1 MFKQV
6 RYIETVNRTCSN
18 KLEGDSMG
26 KFTDDASKLLEYV
39 GGKEN
44 ISAVTHCVTRM
55 RFVLADPKKA
65 NIKKIESLPSV
76 KGTFTQA
83 GQFQVIIGNEVADF
97 YKDFTAI
104 AGIEGVSKDA
114 VKSAAK
120 GNQTPLQKAMSN
132 IAEIFAPLIPAI
144 ICGGLILGFRNILE
158 TAVVLQE
165 GTFLAGLD
173 KFLWIIGE
181 AVFHTGIPVGIC
193 WSVMRKMGG
202 TPILGVVLGL
212 TLISGQLVNAYGVAG
227 MAADA
232 WAPNYVWD
240 FGFANFR
247 MIGYQ
252 AQVIP
257 AILAAF
263 TLAYLERF
271 FKRIVPQV
279 VQMILVPFC
288 SLLLA
293 VMAAHFVLG
302 PIGWKIGEVV
312 SSFVMAGISGNF
324 RILFG
329 AVFGFFYAPLVIT
342 GLHHMSNAIDLQ
354 LINTTGGT
362 MLWPMIALS
371 NIAQGSAVAGMSY
384 LQRKNVRAQEVNY
397 PSMISCWLGVTE
409 PAMFGINLKY
419 QWPFFCAMTGSC
431 IAAIISTA
439 FGVTAASIGVG
450 GLPGIISIFPKFMAI
465 FALAMLVALVVP
477 FVLTVLIGRR
487 KINPATGELYED
499 DADAEETKAAPAD
512 FTDVQ
517 KAESF
522 AAPVSGTVMPVS
534 DVEDQVFA
542 SKAMGDGIAIDPA
555 DGKIYAPFSGE
566 ITVAFPTGHAY
577 GLKAANGKEV
587 LIHIGMDTVEL
598 NGKGFTPAV
607 KQGDIVKQGDLL
619 TTVDLEYI
627 RSQGKPVVT
636 PVIFTDGT
644 AVELLK
650 TGTVAAKE
658 TDIIKIS

>member
-1 MFKQV
+1 
-6 RYIETVNRTCSN
+6 
-18 KLEGDSMG
+18 MG
-26 KFTDDASKLLEYV
+26 KFTEDATKLLELV

-44 ISAVTHCVTRM
+44 INAITHCVTRM
-55 RFVLADPKKA
+55 RFVLADPSKA
-65 NIKKIESLPSV
+65 NIKKIESLSSV

-97 YKDFTAI
+97 YKEFTSI

-114 VKSAAK
+114 AKNAAK
-120 GNQTPLQKAMSN
+120 DNQTPLQKIMSN

-158 TAVVLQE
+158 TAVVLQD

-193 WSVMRKMGG
+193 WSVQRKMGG
-202 TPILGVVLGL
+202 TPMLGIVLGL
-212 TLISGQLVNAYGVAG
+212 TLISGQLVNAYGVPG

-232 WAPNYVWD
+232 WAPNYVWN
-240 FGFANFR
+240 FGFASFR

-263 TLAYLERF
+263 TLTYLERF
-271 FKRIVPQV
+271 FKKIVPQV
-279 VQMILVPFC
+279 LQMILVPFC

-302 PIGWKIGEVV
+302 PIGWKVGEWV
-312 SSFVMAGISGNF
+312 SAFVMAGISGKF
-324 RILFG
+324 RVLFG
-329 AVFGFFYAPLVIT
+329 AIFGFFYAPLVIT

-354 LINTTGGT
+354 LINSTGGT

-371 NIAQGSAVAGMSY
+371 NIAQGAAVAGMSY
-384 LQRKNVRAQEVNY
+384 LQKNNVKAQEVNI

-419 QWPFFCAMTGSC
+419 QWPFYCAMTGSC
-431 IAAIISTA
+431 LAAVISTL
-439 FGVTAASIGVG
+439 FSVTAASIGVG
-450 GLPGIISIFPKFMAI
+450 GLPGIISIFPKYMLI
-465 FALAMLVALVVP
+465 FAFAMLVALVVP
-477 FVLTVLIGRR
+477 FVLTVMIGRT
-487 KINPATGELYED
+487 KINPATGDLYEN
-499 DADAEETKAAPAD
+499 DAEEEEPVKAASY
-512 FTDVQ
+512 TDEQ
-517 KAESF
+517 INEAF
-522 AAPVSGTVMPVS
+522 AAPVKGRVMPVS
-534 DVEDQVFA
+534 EVEDQVFA

-555 DGKIYAPFSGE
+555 EGKIYAPFSGE

-598 NGKGFTPAV
+598 NGKGFTPHV

-619 TTVDLEYI
+619 TDVDLDYI
-627 RSQGKPVVT
+627 RSQGKPVIT

-644 AVELLK
+644 PVEVLK
-650 TGTVAAKE
+650 TGDVAACEKG
-658 TDIIKIS
+658 IIKLG

>member
-1 MFKQV
+1 MA
-6 RYIETVNRTCSN
+6 
-18 KLEGDSMG
+18 
-26 KFTDDASKLLEYV
+26 KFTDDATKLLEYV

-44 ISAVTHCVTRM
+44 INAITHCVTRM

-97 YKDFTAI
+97 YKEFTSI

-114 VKSAAK
+114 AKNAAK
-120 GNQTPLQKAMSN
+120 DNQTPLQKIMSN

-193 WSVMRKMGG
+193 WSVQRKMGG
-202 TPILGVVLGL
+202 TPMLGIVLGL
-212 TLISGQLVNAYGVAG
+212 TLISGQLVNAYGVPG

-232 WAPNYVWD
+232 WAPTYTWN
-240 FGFANFR
+240 FGFASFR

-263 TLAYLERF
+263 TLTYLERF
-271 FKRIVPQV
+271 FKKIVPQV
-279 VQMILVPFC
+279 LQMILVPFC

-293 VMAAHFVLG
+293 VMAAHFILG
-302 PIGWKIGEVV
+302 PIGWKVGEWV

-324 RILFG
+324 RVIFG

-354 LINTTGGT
+354 LINSTGGT

-371 NIAQGSAVAGMSY
+371 NIAQGSAVAGMAY
-384 LQRKNVRAQEVNY
+384 LQKKNAKAQEVNY

-419 QWPFFCAMTGSC
+419 QWPFYCAMTGSC
-431 IAAIISTA
+431 LAAIVSTM
-439 FGVTAASIGVG
+439 FSVTAASIGVG
-450 GLPGIISIFPKFMAI
+450 GLPGIISIFPKYMLI
-465 FALAMLVALVVP
+465 FAIAMLIALVVP
-477 FVLTVLIGRR
+477 FVLTVMIGRN
-487 KINPATGELYED
+487 KINPETGDLYENE
-499 DADAEETKAAPAD
+499 AEEEEEAPTFTAA
-512 FTDVQ
+512 Q
-517 KAESF
+517 RAESF
-522 AAPVSGTVMPVS
+522 AAPVSGRIMPVTE
-534 DVEDQVFA
+534 VADQVFS
-542 SKAMGDGIAIDPA
+542 SKAMGDGIAIDPTE
-555 DGKIYAPFSGE
+555 GKIYAPFSGE

-577 GLKAANGKEV
+577 GIKAANGKEV

-598 NGKGFTPAV
+598 EGKGF
-607 KQGDIVKQGDLL
+607 
-619 TTVDLEYI
+619 
-627 RSQGKPVVT
+627 KPCV
-636 PVIFTDGT
+636 
-644 AVELLK
+644 
-650 TGTVAAKE
+650 
-658 TDIIKIS
+658 

>member
-1 MFKQV
+1 
-6 RYIETVNRTCSN
+6 
-18 KLEGDSMG
+18 MG
-26 KFTDDASKLLEYV
+26 KFHDDAAKLLEYV

-44 ISAVTHCVTRM
+44 INAVTHCVTRM

-65 NIKKIESLPSV
+65 DIKKIEALPSA

-97 YKDFTAI
+97 YKEFTDI

-114 VKSAAK
+114 AKNAAK
-120 GNQTPLQKAMSN
+120 DNQTPLQKVMSN

-158 TAVVLQE
+158 TAVVLQD

-193 WSVMRKMGG
+193 WSVQRKMGG
-202 TPILGVVLGL
+202 TPMLGIVLGL

-232 WAPNYVWD
+232 WAPNYVWN
-240 FGFANFR
+240 FGFASFR

-271 FKRIVPQV
+271 FKKIVPQV
-279 VQMILVPFC
+279 LQMILVPFC

-293 VMAAHFVLG
+293 VMAAHFILG
-302 PIGWKIGEVV
+302 PIGWKIGEWV
-312 SSFVMAGISGNF
+312 SAFVMAGISGNF
-324 RILFG
+324 RVLFG
-329 AVFGFFYAPLVIT
+329 ALFGFFYAPLVIT

-354 LINTTGGT
+354 LINSTGGT

-371 NIAQGSAVAGMSY
+371 NIAQGSAVAGMAY
-384 LQRKNVRAQEVNY
+384 LQKKNAKAQEVNY

-419 QWPFFCAMTGSC
+419 QFPFYCAMIGSC
-431 IAAIISTA
+431 LAAIISTM

-450 GLPGIISIFPKFMAI
+450 GLPGIISIFPQYMLI
-465 FALAMLVALVVP
+465 FAVAMLVALVVP
-477 FVLTVLIGRR
+477 FVLTVMIGRG
-487 KINPATGELYED
+487 KINPETGELYSEE
-499 DADAEETKAAPAD
+499 AEEEEAPAAPA
-512 FTDVQ
+512 FTEAQ
-517 KAESF
+517 MNESF
-522 AAPVSGTVMPVS
+522 AAPVSGRVMPVS
-534 DVEDQVFA
+534 EVEDQVFA
-542 SKAMGDGIAIDPA
+542 SKAMGDGIAIDPSE
-555 DGKIYAPFSGE
+555 GKIYAPFSGE

-577 GLKAANGKEV
+577 GIKAANGREV

-598 NGKGFTPAV
+598 DGKGFTPHV

-619 TTVDLEYI
+619 TDVDLDYI

-644 AVELLK
+644 AVELVK
-650 TGTVAAKE
+650 SGAVNAKE
-658 TDIIKIS
+658 TDIIKLG

>member
-1 MFKQV
+1 
-6 RYIETVNRTCSN
+6 
-18 KLEGDSMG
+18 MG
-26 KFTDDASKLLEYV
+26 KFSEDAAKLLEYV

-44 ISAVTHCVTRM
+44 INAITHCVTRM

-65 NIKKIESLPSV
+65 SIKKIESLPSV

-97 YKDFTAI
+97 YKDFTEL

-114 VKSAAK
+114 LKSAAK
-120 GNQTPLQKAMSN
+120 DNQTPIQKAMSN

-144 ICGGLILGFRNILE
+144 ICDGLILGFRNILE

-202 TPILGVVLGL
+202 TQVLGVVLGL

-232 WAPNYVWD
+232 WAPNYVWN
-240 FGFANFR
+240 FGFASFR

-312 SSFVMAGISGNF
+312 SSFVMAGISGSF
-324 RILFG
+324 RVLFG

-354 LINTTGGT
+354 LINATGGT

-384 LQRKNVRAQEVNY
+384 LQRKNTRAQEVNY

-419 QWPFFCAMTGSC
+419 QFPFYSAMIGSC
-431 IAAIISTA
+431 IAAVISTL

-450 GLPGIISIFPKFMAI
+450 GLPGIISIFPQYMLI
-465 FALAMLVALVVP
+465 FAVAMLVALVVP
-477 FVLTVLIGRR
+477 FVLTVMIGRK
-487 KINPATGELYED
+487 KIDPKTGELYEE
-499 DADAEETKAAPAD
+499 AEEETEQAPAAAY
-512 FTDVQ
+512 TE
-517 KAESF
+517 AEMNEDF
-522 AAPVSGTVMPVS
+522 AAPVSGTVMPVTE
-534 DVEDQVFA
+534 VEDQVFA

-577 GLKAANGKEV
+577 GIKAANGREV

-598 NGKGFTPAV
+598 EGKGFTPAV
-607 KQGDIVKQGDLL
+607 KQGDKVKQGDLL
-619 TTVDLEYI
+619 TTVDLDYI

-650 TGTVAAKE
+650 KGSVKAKE
-658 TDIIKIS
+658 SGIIKLS

>member
-1 MFKQV
+1 
-6 RYIETVNRTCSN
+6 
-18 KLEGDSMG
+18 MG
-26 KFTDDASKLLEYV
+26 KFTEDATKLLEYV
-39 GGKEN
+39 GGKSN
-44 ISAVTHCVTRM
+44 INAITHCVTRM

-65 NIKKIESLPSV
+65 NIKKIEALPSA

-97 YKDFTAI
+97 YKEFTSI

-114 VKSAAK
+114 AKSAAK
-120 GNQTPLQKAMSN
+120 DNQTPLQKIMSN

-158 TAVVLQE
+158 TAVVLQD

-193 WSVMRKMGG
+193 WSVQRKMGG
-202 TPILGVVLGL
+202 TPMLGVVLGL

-232 WAPNYVWD
+232 WAPNYVWN
-240 FGFANFR
+240 FGFASFR

-271 FKRIVPQV
+271 FKKIVPQV
-279 VQMILVPFC
+279 LQMILVPFC

-302 PIGWKIGEVV
+302 PIGWKVGEWV
-312 SSFVMAGISGNF
+312 SAFVMAGISGKF
-324 RILFG
+324 RVLFG

-354 LINTTGGT
+354 LINSTGGT

-371 NIAQGSAVAGMSY
+371 NIAQGAAVAGMSY
-384 LQRKNVRAQEVNY
+384 LQKKNTKAQEVNY

-419 QWPFFCAMTGSC
+419 QWPFYCAMTGSC
-431 IAAIISTA
+431 IAAVISTA
-439 FGVTAASIGVG
+439 FSVTAASIGVG
-450 GLPGIISIFPKFMAI
+450 GLPGIISIFPKYMFI
-465 FALAMLVALVVP
+465 FAIAMLVALVVP
-477 FVLTVLIGRR
+477 FVLTVMIGKN
-487 KINPATGELYED
+487 KINPATGNLYS
-499 DADAEETKAAPAD
+499 EEEEEEEEAPAY
-512 FTDVQ
+512 TAAQ
-517 KAESF
+517 MTEEF
-522 AAPVSGTVMPVS
+522 AAPVSGTLMPITEVA
-534 DVEDQVFA
+534 DKVFS
-542 SKAMGDGIAIDPA
+542 SKAMGDGIAIDPTE
-555 DGKIYAPFSGE
+555 GKIYAPFSGE

-577 GLKAANGKEV
+577 GLKAANGREV

-598 NGKGFTPAV
+598 NGQGFKPAV

-619 TTVDLEYI
+619 TEVDLDYI

-636 PVIFTDGT
+636 PVVFTDGA
-644 AVELLK
+644 AVELKK
-650 TGTVAAKE
+650 TGAVKALDK
-658 TDIIKIS
+658 DIVKLG

>member
-1 MFKQV
+1 
-6 RYIETVNRTCSN
+6 
-18 KLEGDSMG
+18 MG
-26 KFTDDASKLLEYV
+26 KFTEDATKLLEYV
-39 GGKEN
+39 GGPSN
-44 ISAVTHCVTRM
+44 INAITHCVTRM

-65 NIKKIESLPSV
+65 NIKKIEALPSA

-97 YKDFTAI
+97 YKEFTAI

-114 VKSAAK
+114 AKSAAK
-120 GNQTPLQKAMSN
+120 GNQTPLQKIMSN

-158 TAVVLQE
+158 TAVVLQD

-193 WSVMRKMGG
+193 WSVQRKMGG
-202 TPILGVVLGL
+202 TPMLGVVLGL

-232 WAPNYVWD
+232 WAPNYVWN
-240 FGFANFR
+240 FGFASFR

-271 FKRIVPQV
+271 FKKIVPQV
-279 VQMILVPFC
+279 LQMILVPFC

-302 PIGWKIGEVV
+302 PIGWKVGEWV
-312 SSFVMAGISGNF
+312 SAFVMAGISGKF
-324 RILFG
+324 RVLFG

-354 LINTTGGT
+354 LINSTGGT

-371 NIAQGSAVAGMSY
+371 NIAQGAAVAGMSY
-384 LQRKNVRAQEVNY
+384 LQKKNTKAQEVNY

-419 QWPFFCAMTGSC
+419 QWPFYCAMTGSC
-431 IAAIISTA
+431 IAAVISTA
-439 FGVTAASIGVG
+439 FSVTAASIGVG
-450 GLPGIISIFPKFMAI
+450 GLPGIISIFPKYMFI
-465 FALAMLVALVVP
+465 FAIAMLVALVVP
-477 FVLTVLIGRR
+477 FVLTVMIGRT
-487 KINPATGELYED
+487 KINPATGNLYS
-499 DADAEETKAAPAD
+499 EEEEEEEAPAYTAAQMNED
-512 FTDVQ
+512 
-517 KAESF
+517 F
-522 AAPVSGTVMPVS
+522 AAPVSGTLMPITEVA
-534 DVEDQVFA
+534 DKVFS
-542 SKAMGDGIAIDPA
+542 SKAMGDGIAIDPT

-577 GLKAANGKEV
+577 GLKAANGREV

-598 NGKGFTPAV
+598 NGQGFKPAV

-619 TTVDLEYI
+619 TEIDLDYI

-636 PVIFTDGT
+636 PVVFTDGA
-644 AVELLK
+644 AVELKK
-650 TGTVAAKE
+650 TGAVKALDKG
-658 TDIIKIS
+658 IVKLG

>member
-1 MFKQV
+1 MA
-6 RYIETVNRTCSN
+6 
-18 KLEGDSMG
+18 
-26 KFTDDASKLLEYV
+26 KFTDDATKLLGYV

-44 ISAVTHCVTRM
+44 INAITHCVTRL
-55 RFVLADPKKA
+55 RFVLADPKRA
-65 NIKKIESLPSV
+65 DIKKIESLPSV

-97 YKDFTAI
+97 YKEFTGI

-114 VKSAAK
+114 AKIAAK
-120 GNQTPLQKAMSN
+120 DNQTPLQKAMSN

-158 TAVVLQE
+158 TAVALQE

-193 WSVMRKMGG
+193 WSVQRKMGG
-202 TPILGVVLGL
+202 TPMLGIVLGL

-232 WAPNYVWD
+232 WAPNYTWN
-240 FGFANFR
+240 FGFASFR

-263 TLAYLERF
+263 TLTYLERF
-271 FKRIVPQV
+271 FKKVVPQV
-279 VQMILVPFC
+279 LQMILVPFC

-302 PIGWKIGEVV
+302 PIGWKIGEWV
-312 SSFVMAGISGNF
+312 SAFVMAGISGNL
-324 RILFG
+324 RVLFG

-354 LINTTGGT
+354 LINSTGGT

-384 LQRKNVRAQEVNY
+384 LQKKNTRAQEVNY

-419 QWPFFCAMTGSC
+419 QWPFYCAMTGSC
-431 IAAIISTA
+431 LAAIISTA

-450 GLPGIISIFPKFMAI
+450 GLPGIISIFPKYMVI
-465 FALAMLVALVVP
+465 FAIAMLVALVVP
-477 FVLTVLIGRR
+477 FVLTVMIGRKR
-487 KINPATGELYED
+487 INPETGELF
-499 DADAEETKAAPAD
+499 ADEEEEAAEAAL
-512 FTDVQ
+512 TEVM
-517 KAESF
+517 KNESF
-522 AAPVSGTVMPVS
+522 IAPVSGKIVPITEL
-534 DVEDQVFA
+534 EDKVFS
-542 SKAMGDGIAIDPA
+542 SKAMGDGIAFEPT
-555 DGKIYAPFSGE
+555 DGHFYAPFSGE

-577 GLKAANGKEV
+577 GLRTAADMEI

-598 NGKGFTPAV
+598 EGKGFKPCV
-607 KQGDIVKQGDLL
+607 KQGDVVKQGDLL
-619 TTVDLEYI
+619 TVVDLDYI
-627 RSQGKPVVT
+627 RSQGKSTVT
-636 PVIFTDGT
+636 PVVFTNG
-644 AVELLK
+644 
-650 TGTVAAKE
+650 GTVEILKEGTVSAKD
-658 TDIIKIS
+658 TDIIKLS

>member
-1 MFKQV
+1 
-6 RYIETVNRTCSN
+6 
-18 KLEGDSMG
+18 MG
-26 KFTDDASKLLEYV
+26 KFTEDATKLLEYV
-39 GGKEN
+39 GGPSN
-44 ISAVTHCVTRM
+44 INAITHCVTRM

-65 NIKKIESLPSV
+65 NIKKIEALPSA

-97 YKDFTAI
+97 YKEFTAI

-114 VKSAAK
+114 AKSAAK
-120 GNQTPLQKAMSN
+120 DNQTPLQKIMSN

-158 TAVVLQE
+158 TAVVLQD

-193 WSVMRKMGG
+193 WSVQRKMGG
-202 TPILGVVLGL
+202 TPMLGVVLGL

-232 WAPNYVWD
+232 WAPNYVWN
-240 FGFANFR
+240 FGFASFR

-271 FKRIVPQV
+271 FKKIVPQV
-279 VQMILVPFC
+279 LQMILVPFC

-302 PIGWKIGEVV
+302 PIGWKVGEWV
-312 SSFVMAGISGNF
+312 SAFVMAGISGKF
-324 RILFG
+324 RVLFG

-354 LINTTGGT
+354 LINSTGGT

-371 NIAQGSAVAGMSY
+371 NIAQGAAVAGMSY
-384 LQRKNVRAQEVNY
+384 LQKKNTKAQEVNY

-419 QWPFFCAMTGSC
+419 QWPFYCAMTGSC
-431 IAAIISTA
+431 IAAVISTA
-439 FGVTAASIGVG
+439 FSVTAASIGVG
-450 GLPGIISIFPKFMAI
+450 GLPGIISIFPKYMFI
-465 FALAMLVALVVP
+465 FAIAMLVALVVP
-477 FVLTVLIGRR
+477 FVLTVMIGKN
-487 KINPATGELYED
+487 KINPATGNLYS
-499 DADAEETKAAPAD
+499 EEEEEEEEAPAY
-512 FTDVQ
+512 TAAQ
-517 KAESF
+517 MTEEF
-522 AAPVSGTVMPVS
+522 AAPVSGTLMPITEVA
-534 DVEDQVFA
+534 DKVFS
-542 SKAMGDGIAIDPA
+542 SKAMGDGIAIDPTE
-555 DGKIYAPFSGE
+555 GKIYAPFSGE

-577 GLKAANGKEV
+577 GLKAANGREV

-598 NGKGFTPAV
+598 NGQGFKPAV

-619 TTVDLEYI
+619 TEVDLDYI
-627 RSQGKPVVT
+627 RSQGKDNPS
-636 PVIFTDGT
+636 I
-644 AVELLK
+644 L
-650 TGTVAAKE
+650 
-658 TDIIKIS
+658 

>member
-1 MFKQV
+1 
-6 RYIETVNRTCSN
+6 
-18 KLEGDSMG
+18 MG
-26 KFTDDASKLLEYV
+26 KFTEDATKLLEYV

-44 ISAVTHCVTRM
+44 INAITHCVTRM
-55 RFVLADPKKA
+55 RFVLADPSKA
-65 NIKKIESLPSV
+65 NIKKIESLPSA

-97 YKDFTAI
+97 YKEFTSI

-114 VKSAAK
+114 AKNAAK
-120 GNQTPLQKAMSN
+120 DNQTPLQKIMSN

-158 TAVVLQE
+158 TAVVLQD

-193 WSVMRKMGG
+193 WSVQRKMGG
-202 TPILGVVLGL
+202 TPMLGIVLGL
-212 TLISGQLVNAYGVAG
+212 TLISGQLVNAYGVPG

-232 WAPNYVWD
+232 WAPNYVWN
-240 FGFANFR
+240 FGFASFR

-271 FKRIVPQV
+271 FKKIVPQV
-279 VQMILVPFC
+279 LQMILVPFC

-302 PIGWKIGEVV
+302 PVGWKVGEWV
-312 SSFVMAGISGNF
+312 SAFVMAGISGKF
-324 RILFG
+324 RVLFG

-354 LINTTGGT
+354 LINSTGGT

-384 LQRKNVRAQEVNY
+384 LQKKNTKAQEVNI

-419 QWPFFCAMTGSC
+419 QWPFYCAMIGSC
-431 IAAIISTA
+431 IAAVISTM
-439 FGVTAASIGVG
+439 FSVTAASIGVG
-450 GLPGIISIFPKFMAI
+450 GLPGIISIFPKYMVI

-477 FVLTVLIGRR
+477 FVLTVMIGRT
-487 KINPATGELYED
+487 KINPATGDLYEN
-499 DADAEETKAAPAD
+499 DAEEEEEPVKAAS
-512 FTDVQ
+512 FTDAQ
-517 KAESF
+517 INETF
-522 AAPVSGTVMPVS
+522 AAPVRGRVMPVS
-534 DVEDQVFA
+534 EVEDQVFA

-555 DGKIYAPFSGE
+555 EGKIYAPFSGE

-577 GLKAANGKEV
+577 GIKAANGKEV

-598 NGKGFTPAV
+598 NGKGFTPHV

-619 TTVDLEYI
+619 TDVDLDYI

-644 AVELLK
+644 PVEVLK
-650 TGTVAAKE
+650 TGDVAACEK
-658 TDIIKIS
+658 DIIRLG

>member
-1 MFKQV
+1 
-6 RYIETVNRTCSN
+6 
-18 KLEGDSMG
+18 MG
-26 KFTDDASKLLEYV
+26 KFTEDATKLLEYV

-44 ISAVTHCVTRM
+44 INAITHCMTRM
-55 RFVLADPKKA
+55 RFVLADPSKA
-65 NIKKIESLPSV
+65 NIKKIESLPSA

-97 YKDFTAI
+97 FKEFTSI

-114 VKSAAK
+114 AKNAAK
-120 GNQTPLQKAMSN
+120 DNQTPLQKIMSN

-158 TAVVLQE
+158 TAVVLQD

-193 WSVMRKMGG
+193 WSVQRKMGG
-202 TPILGVVLGL
+202 TPMLGIVLGL
-212 TLISGQLVNAYGVAG
+212 TLISGQLVNAYGVPG

-232 WAPNYVWD
+232 WAPNYVWN
-240 FGFANFR
+240 FGFASFR

-271 FKRIVPQV
+271 FKKIVPQV
-279 VQMILVPFC
+279 LQMILVPFC

-302 PIGWKIGEVV
+302 PIGWKVGEWV
-312 SSFVMAGISGNF
+312 SAFVMAGISGKF
-324 RILFG
+324 RVLFG

-354 LINTTGGT
+354 LINSTGGT

-384 LQRKNVRAQEVNY
+384 LQKKNAKAQEVNI

-419 QWPFFCAMTGSC
+419 QWPFYCAMVGSC
-431 IAAIISTA
+431 IAAVISTM
-439 FGVTAASIGVG
+439 FSVTAASIGVG
-450 GLPGIISIFPKFMAI
+450 GLPGIISIFPKYMVI

-477 FVLTVLIGRR
+477 FVLTVMIGRT
-487 KINPATGELYED
+487 KINPETGDLYEN
-499 DADAEETKAAPAD
+499 DAEEEEEPVKAAS
-512 FTDVQ
+512 FTDAQ
-517 KAESF
+517 INETF
-522 AAPVSGTVMPVS
+522 AAPVKGRVMPVS
-534 DVEDQVFA
+534 EVEDQVFA

-555 DGKIYAPFSGE
+555 EGKIYAPFSGE

-577 GLKAANGKEV
+577 GIKAANGKEV

-598 NGKGFTPAV
+598 NGKGFTPHV

-619 TTVDLEYI
+619 TDVDLDYI

-644 AVELLK
+644 PVEVLK
-650 TGTVAAKE
+650 TGDVAACEK
-658 TDIIKIS
+658 DIIRLG

>member
-1 MFKQV
+1 
-6 RYIETVNRTCSN
+6 
-18 KLEGDSMG
+18 MG
-26 KFTDDASKLLEYV
+26 KFTEDATKLLEYV

-44 ISAVTHCVTRM
+44 INAITHCVTRM
-55 RFVLADPKKA
+55 RFVLADPSKA
-65 NIKKIESLPSV
+65 NIKKIESLPSA

-97 YKDFTAI
+97 YKEFTSI

-114 VKSAAK
+114 AKNAAK
-120 GNQTPLQKAMSN
+120 DNQTTLQKIMSN

-158 TAVVLQE
+158 TAVVLQD

-193 WSVMRKMGG
+193 WSVQRKMGG
-202 TPILGVVLGL
+202 TPMLGIVLGL
-212 TLISGQLVNAYGVAG
+212 TLISGQLVNAYGVPG

-232 WAPNYVWD
+232 WAPNYVWN
-240 FGFANFR
+240 FGFASFR

-271 FKRIVPQV
+271 FKKIVPQV
-279 VQMILVPFC
+279 LQMILVPFC

-302 PIGWKIGEVV
+302 PIGWKVGEWV
-312 SSFVMAGISGNF
+312 SAFVMAGISGKF
-324 RILFG
+324 RVLFG

-354 LINTTGGT
+354 LINSTGGT

-384 LQRKNVRAQEVNY
+384 LQKKNAKAQEVNI

-419 QWPFFCAMTGSC
+419 QWPFYCAMIGSC
-431 IAAIISTA
+431 IAAVISTM
-439 FGVTAASIGVG
+439 FSVTAASIGVG
-450 GLPGIISIFPKFMAI
+450 GLPGIISIFPKYMVI

-477 FVLTVLIGRR
+477 FVLTVMIGRT
-487 KINPATGELYED
+487 KINPATGDLYEN
-499 DADAEETKAAPAD
+499 DAEEEEEPVKAAS
-512 FTDVQ
+512 FTDAQ
-517 KAESF
+517 INETF
-522 AAPVSGTVMPVS
+522 AAPVKGRVMPVS
-534 DVEDQVFA
+534 EVEDQVFA

-555 DGKIYAPFSGE
+555 EGKIYAPFSGE

-577 GLKAANGKEV
+577 GIKAANGKEV

-598 NGKGFTPAV
+598 NGKGFTPHV

-619 TTVDLEYI
+619 TDVDLDYI

-644 AVELLK
+644 PVEVLK
-650 TGTVAAKE
+650 TGDVAACEK
-658 TDIIKIS
+658 DIIRLG

>member
-1 MFKQV
+1 
-6 RYIETVNRTCSN
+6 
-18 KLEGDSMG
+18 MG
-26 KFTDDASKLLEYV
+26 KFTEDATKLLEYV
-39 GGKEN
+39 GGPSN
-44 ISAVTHCVTRM
+44 INAITHCVTRM

-65 NIKKIESLPSV
+65 NIKKIEALPSAKV
-76 KGTFTQA
+76 TFTQA

-97 YKDFTAI
+97 YKEFTAI

-114 VKSAAK
+114 AKSAAK
-120 GNQTPLQKAMSN
+120 DNQTPLQKIMSN

-158 TAVVLQE
+158 TAVVLQD

-193 WSVMRKMGG
+193 WSVQRKMGG
-202 TPILGVVLGL
+202 TPMLGVVLGL

-232 WAPNYVWD
+232 WAPNYVWN
-240 FGFANFR
+240 FGFASFR

-271 FKRIVPQV
+271 FKKIVPQV
-279 VQMILVPFC
+279 LQMILVPFC

-302 PIGWKIGEVV
+302 PIGWKVGEWV
-312 SSFVMAGISGNF
+312 SAFVMAGISGKF
-324 RILFG
+324 RVLFG

-354 LINTTGGT
+354 LINSTGGT

-371 NIAQGSAVAGMSY
+371 NIAQGAAVAGMSY
-384 LQRKNVRAQEVNY
+384 LQKKNTKAQEVNY

-419 QWPFFCAMTGSC
+419 QWPFYCAMTGSC
-431 IAAIISTA
+431 IAAVISTA
-439 FGVTAASIGVG
+439 FSVTAASIGVG
-450 GLPGIISIFPKFMAI
+450 GLPGIISIFPKYMFI
-465 FALAMLVALVVP
+465 FAIAMLVALVVP
-477 FVLTVLIGRR
+477 FVLTVMIGKN
-487 KINPATGELYED
+487 KINPATGNLYS
-499 DADAEETKAAPAD
+499 EEEEEEEEAPAY
-512 FTDVQ
+512 TAAQ
-517 KAESF
+517 MTEEF
-522 AAPVSGTVMPVS
+522 AAPVSGTLMPITEVA
-534 DVEDQVFA
+534 DKVFS
-542 SKAMGDGIAIDPA
+542 SKAMGDGIAIDPTE
-555 DGKIYAPFSGE
+555 GKIYAPFSGE

-577 GLKAANGKEV
+577 GLKAANGREV

-598 NGKGFTPAV
+598 NGQGFKPAV

-619 TTVDLEYI
+619 TEVDLDYI

-636 PVIFTDGT
+636 PVVFTDGA
-644 AVELLK
+644 AVELKK
-650 TGTVAAKE
+650 TGAVKALDK
-658 TDIIKIS
+658 DIVKLG

>member
-1 MFKQV
+1 
-6 RYIETVNRTCSN
+6 
-18 KLEGDSMG
+18 MG
-26 KFTDDASKLLEYV
+26 KFSEDAAKLLAYV

-44 ISAVTHCVTRM
+44 INAITHCVTRM

-65 NIKKIESLPSV
+65 DIKKIESLPSV

-104 AGIEGVSKDA
+104 SGIEGVSKEA
-114 VKSAAK
+114 TKQAAK

-144 ICGGLILGFRNILE
+144 ICGGLILGFRNMLE
-158 TAVVLQE
+158 VLVVLEE
-165 GTFLAGLD
+165 GSFLAGLD

-193 WSVMRKMGG
+193 WSVQRKMGG
-202 TPILGVVLGL
+202 TPALGIVLGL

-227 MAADA
+227 MAAED
-232 WAPNYVWD
+232 WAPNYVWN
-240 FGFANFR
+240 FGFHSFR

-271 FKRIVPQV
+271 FKKVIPQV

-288 SLLLA
+288 SLTLA

-302 PIGWKIGEVV
+302 PIGWKLGEIV
-312 SSFVMAGISGNF
+312 SSIVMAGISGNF
-324 RILFG
+324 RVLFG
-329 AVFGFFYAPLVIT
+329 AIFGMFYAPLVIT

-354 LINTTGGT
+354 LIAAGQAMNPVQGT

-371 NIAQGSAVAGMSY
+371 NIAQGSAVAGMAM
-384 LQRKNVRAQEVNY
+384 LQKKNARAQEVNI
-397 PSMISCWLGVTE
+397 PSMISCYLGVTE

-419 QWPFFCAMTGSC
+419 RFPFFCGMAGSC
-431 IAAIISTA
+431 LAGIISTSCK
-439 FGVTAASIGVG
+439 VQAAAIGVG
-450 GLPGIISIFPKFMAI
+450 GLPGIISIMPQYMLMW
-465 FALAMLVALVVP
+465 ALAALVAIVVP
-477 FVLTVLIGRR
+477 FAATYTIGKKR
-487 KINPATGELYED
+487 INTETGVSFED
-499 DADAEETKAAPAD
+499 EADEAAFAEEEAAVLAAKEHE
-512 FTDVQ
+512 FTEAE
-517 KAESF
+517 KAEDF
-522 AAPVSGTVMPVS
+522 AAPVSGRVMPVTE
-534 DVEDQVFA
+534 VEDEVFA
-542 SKAMGDGIAIDPA
+542 SCAMGEGIAIDPA
-555 DGKIYAPFSGE
+555 EGKIYAPYSGV

-577 GLKAANGKEV
+577 GIQAANGKEI

-598 NGKGFTPAV
+598 DGKGFSPKV

-619 TTVDLEYI
+619 TEVDLDYI

-636 PVIFTDGT
+636 PVIFTDET
-644 AVELLK
+644 PVELLK
-650 TGTVAAKE
+650 SGDVKVG
-658 TDIIKIS
+658 DKGIVKLG

>member
-1 MFKQV
+1 
-6 RYIETVNRTCSN
+6 
-18 KLEGDSMG
+18 MG
-26 KFTDDASKLLEYV
+26 KFQDDATKLLEYV

-44 ISAVTHCVTRM
+44 INAVTHCVTRM

-65 NIKKIESLPSV
+65 DVKKIESLPSA

-97 YKDFTAI
+97 YKEFTAI
-104 AGIEGVSKDA
+104 SGIEGVSKE
-114 VKSAAK
+114 AAK
-120 GNQTPLQKAMSN
+120 SVAKDNRTPIQKAMSN

-158 TAVVLQE
+158 TAVVLQD

-193 WSVMRKMGG
+193 WSVQRKMGG
-202 TPILGVVLGL
+202 TPMLGIVLGL
-212 TLISGQLVNAYGVAG
+212 TLISGQLVNAYGVSG
-227 MAADA
+227 MASDA
-232 WAPNYVWD
+232 WAPNYVWN
-240 FGFANFR
+240 FGFASFR

-263 TLAYLERF
+263 TLAYLEKF

-302 PIGWKIGEVV
+302 PIGWKVGEWI
-312 SSFVMAGISGNF
+312 SAFVMAGISGNF
-324 RILFG
+324 RVLFG

-354 LINTTGGT
+354 LIQSTGGT

-371 NIAQGSAVAGMSY
+371 NIAQGASVAGMAY
-384 LQRKNVRAQEVNY
+384 LQKKNTKAQEVNY

-419 QWPFFCAMTGSC
+419 QFPFYSAMIGSC
-431 IAAIISTA
+431 LAAIVSTL

-450 GLPGIISIFPKFMAI
+450 GLPGIISIFPQYMII
-465 FALAMLVALVVP
+465 FAIAMLIALVVP
-477 FVLTVLIGRR
+477 FVLTVMIGKK
-487 KINPATGELYED
+487 KINPETGELYED
-499 DADAEETKAAPAD
+499 DVVEETTTNTKASAVN
-512 FTDVQ
+512 TDEV
-517 KAESF
+517 F
-522 AAPVSGTVMPVS
+522 VTPVTGKVM
-534 DVEDQVFA
+534 DITEVEDQVF
-542 SKAMGDGIAIDPA
+542 SQKLMGDGFAIEPS
-555 DGKIYAPFSGE
+555 DGKIYAPYSAE
-566 ITVAFPTGHAY
+566 VTVAFPTGHAY
-577 GLKAANGKEV
+577 GLKADNGKEI

-598 NGKGFTPAV
+598 EGKGFKSHV
-607 KQGDIVKQGDLL
+607 KQGDHVNQGDLL
-619 TTVDLEYI
+619 VEVDLDYI
-627 RSQGKPVVT
+627 QKQGKPTVT
-636 PVIFTDGT
+636 PIVFTDGT
-644 AVELLK
+644 TVEVVK
-650 TGTVAAKE
+650 KGNVNAKE
-658 TDIIKIS
+658 SGVIKLGA

>member
-1 MFKQV
+1 
-6 RYIETVNRTCSN
+6 
-18 KLEGDSMG
+18 MG
-26 KFTDDASKLLEYV
+26 KFHDDATKLLEYV

-44 ISAVTHCVTRM
+44 INAITHCVTRM
-55 RFVLADPKKA
+55 RFVLADPSKA
-65 NIKKIESLPSV
+65 NVKKIESLPSA

-83 GQFQVIIGNEVADF
+83 GQFQVIIGNEVAEF
-97 YKDFTAI
+97 YKEFTDI

-114 VKSAAK
+114 AKSAAK
-120 GNQTPLQKAMSN
+120 DNQTPLQKAMSN

-158 TAVVLQE
+158 TAVVLQD

-193 WSVMRKMGG
+193 WSVQRKMGG
-202 TPILGVVLGL
+202 TPMLGIVLGL
-212 TLISGQLVNAYGVAG
+212 TLISGQLVNAYGVSG

-232 WAPNYVWD
+232 WAPNYVWN
-240 FGFANFR
+240 FGFASFR

-271 FKRIVPQV
+271 FKKIVPQV
-279 VQMILVPFC
+279 LQMILVPFC

-302 PIGWKIGEVV
+302 PIGWKIGEWV
-312 SSFVMAGISGNF
+312 SAFVMAGISGNF
-324 RILFG
+324 RVLFG
-329 AVFGFFYAPLVIT
+329 AIFGLFYAPLVIT

-354 LINTTGGT
+354 LINSTGGT

-384 LQRKNVRAQEVNY
+384 LQKKNEKAQQVNI

-419 QWPFFCAMTGSC
+419 QFPFYCAMIGSC
-431 IAAIISTA
+431 LAAIISTA
-439 FGVTAASIGVG
+439 SSVTAASIGVG
-450 GLPGIISIFPKFMAI
+450 GLPGIISIFPQYMVFFAI
-465 FALAMLVALVVP
+465 AMLVALVVP
-477 FVLTVLIGRR
+477 FVLTVMIGRK
-487 KINPATGELYED
+487 KINPNTGELYSDEED
-499 DADAEETKAAPAD
+499 EAV
-512 FTDVQ
+512 FTDAQ
-517 KAESF
+517 MNEAF
-522 AAPVSGTVMPVS
+522 AVPVSGRIMPVTE
-534 DVEDQVFA
+534 VEDQVFS
-542 SKAMGDGIAIDPA
+542 SKAMGDGIAIDPSE
-555 DGKIYAPFSGE
+555 GKIYAPFSGE

-577 GLKAANGKEV
+577 GIKAANGKEI

-598 NGKGFTPAV
+598 EGKGFTPHV
-607 KQGDIVKQGDLL
+607 KQGDIVIQGDLL
-619 TTVDLEYI
+619 SDVDLDYI

-644 AVELLK
+644 PVELLK
-650 TGTVAAKE
+650 TGNVNAK
-658 TDIIKIS
+658 DKDVIKLG

>member
-1 MFKQV
+1 
-6 RYIETVNRTCSN
+6 
-18 KLEGDSMG
+18 MG
-26 KFTDDASKLLEYV
+26 KFQEDASRLLEYV

-44 ISAVTHCVTRM
+44 INAVTHCVTRM
-55 RFVLADPKKA
+55 RFVLADPNKA
-65 NIKKIESLPSV
+65 SIKDIESLPSV

-114 VKSAAK
+114 LKSAAK
-120 GNQTPLQKAMSN
+120 DNQTPLQKAMSN

-240 FGFANFR
+240 FGFASFR

-271 FKRIVPQV
+271 FKRIVPSV

-312 SSFVMAGISGNF
+312 SNFVMAGISGNF
-324 RILFG
+324 RVLFG

-384 LQRKNVRAQEVNY
+384 LQRKNPKAQEINY

-419 QWPFFCAMTGSC
+419 QWPFFCAMIGSC
-431 IAAIISTA
+431 IATVISTL
-439 FGVTAASIGVG
+439 FGVTAAAIGVG
-450 GLPGIISIFPKFMAI
+450 GLPGIISIFPQYMLI

-477 FVLTVLIGRR
+477 FVLTVAVGRK
-487 KINPATGELYED
+487 KIDPNTGELYE
-499 DADAEETKAAPAD
+499 AEEAP
-512 FTDVQ
+512 
-517 KAESF
+517 
-522 AAPVSGTVMPVS
+522 AAPVFTDEQKNEDFAAVVNGTIMPVS
-534 DVEDQVFA
+534 EVEDQVFA
-542 SKAMGDGIAIDPA
+542 SKAMGDGIAIDPK
-555 DGKIYAPFSGE
+555 DGKIYAPYSGT

-577 GLKAANGKEV
+577 GMTTAGGKEV

-598 NGKGFTPAV
+598 NGKGFRPAV

-619 TTVDLEYI
+619 TEVDLDYI
-627 RSQGKPVVT
+627 RSQGKPVIT

-644 AVELLK
+644 ALELVK
-650 TGTVAAKE
+650 HGEVKAKE
-658 TDIIKIS
+658 TGIIKLN

>member
-1 MFKQV
+1 
-6 RYIETVNRTCSN
+6 
-18 KLEGDSMG
+18 MG
-26 KFTDDASKLLEYV
+26 KFQEDASRLLEYV

-44 ISAVTHCVTRM
+44 INAVTHCVTRM
-55 RFVLADPKKA
+55 RFVLADPNKA
-65 NIKKIESLPSV
+65 SIKDIESLPSV

-114 VKSAAK
+114 LKSAAK
-120 GNQTPLQKAMSN
+120 DNQTPLQKAMSN

-240 FGFANFR
+240 FGFASFR

-271 FKRIVPQV
+271 FKRIVPSV

-312 SSFVMAGISGNF
+312 SNFVMAGISGNF
-324 RILFG
+324 RVLFG

-384 LQRKNVRAQEVNY
+384 LQRKNPKAQEINY

-419 QWPFFCAMTGSC
+419 QWPFFCAMT
-431 IAAIISTA
+431 
-439 FGVTAASIGVG
+439 
-450 GLPGIISIFPKFMAI
+450 
-465 FALAMLVALVVP
+465 
-477 FVLTVLIGRR
+477 
-487 KINPATGELYED
+487 
-499 DADAEETKAAPAD
+499 
-512 FTDVQ
+512 
-517 KAESF
+517 
-522 AAPVSGTVMPVS
+522 
-534 DVEDQVFA
+534 
-542 SKAMGDGIAIDPA
+542 
-555 DGKIYAPFSGE
+555 
-566 ITVAFPTGHAY
+566 
-577 GLKAANGKEV
+577 
-587 LIHIGMDTVEL
+587 
-598 NGKGFTPAV
+598 
-607 KQGDIVKQGDLL
+607 
-619 TTVDLEYI
+619 
-627 RSQGKPVVT
+627 
-636 PVIFTDGT
+636 
-644 AVELLK
+644 
-650 TGTVAAKE
+650 
-658 TDIIKIS
+658 

>member
-1 MFKQV
+1 
-6 RYIETVNRTCSN
+6 
-18 KLEGDSMG
+18 MG
-26 KFTDDASKLLEYV
+26 KFQDDATKLLDYV

-44 ISAVTHCVTRM
+44 INAVTHCVTRM
-55 RFVLADPKKA
+55 RFVLADPAKA
-65 NIKKIESLPSV
+65 DIKKIESLPSV

-114 VKSAAK
+114 LKSAAK
-120 GNQTPLQKAMSN
+120 SNQTPLQKAMSN

-232 WAPNYVWD
+232 WAPNYVWN
-240 FGFANFR
+240 FGFASFR

-279 VQMILVPFC
+279 VQMILVPFL

-312 SSFVMAGISGNF
+312 SNFVMAGISGNF
-324 RILFG
+324 RVLFG

-419 QWPFFCAMTGSC
+419 QWPFICAMIGSS
-431 IAAIISTA
+431 IAAVISTM
-439 FGVTAASIGVG
+439 FGVTAAAIGVG
-450 GLPGIISIFPKFMAI
+450 GLPGIISIFPQYMAI
-465 FALAMLVALVVP
+465 FAVAMLVALVVP
-477 FVLTVLIGRR
+477 FVLTVIVGRK
-487 KINPATGELYED
+487 KINPETGELYEEEVPE
-499 DADAEETKAAPAD
+499 EET
-512 FTDVQ
+512 
-517 KAESF
+517 
-522 AAPVSGTVMPVS
+522 AAPVYSEAEQKEDFAAVAYGTIMPVS
-534 DVEDQVFA
+534 EVDDQVFA
-542 SKAMGDGIAIDPA
+542 SKAMGDGIAINPRS
-555 DGKIYAPFSGE
+555 GKIYAPYSGE

-577 GLKAANGKEV
+577 GMKTAGGKEV

-598 NGKGFTPAV
+598 NGKGFKPAV
-607 KQGDIVKQGDLL
+607 KQGDVVKQGDLL
-619 TTVDLEYI
+619 TEVDLDYI
-627 RSQGKPVVT
+627 RSQGKQVIT

-650 TGTVAAKE
+650 KGEVQAKE
-658 TDIIKIS
+658 TGIVKLS

>member
-1 MFKQV
+1 
-6 RYIETVNRTCSN
+6 
-18 KLEGDSMG
+18 MG
-26 KFTDDASKLLEYV
+26 KFTDDAGKLLEYV

-44 ISAVTHCVTRM
+44 INAVTHCVTRM

-65 NIKKIESLPSV
+65 NIKNIESLPSV

-97 YKDFTAI
+97 YKDFTQI

-120 GNQTPLQKAMSN
+120 DNQTPLQKAMSN

-232 WAPNYVWD
+232 WAPNYVWN
-240 FGFANFR
+240 FGFASFR

-279 VQMILVPFC
+279 LQMILVPFC

-324 RILFG
+324 RVLFG
-329 AVFGFFYAPLVIT
+329 ALFGFFYAPLVIT

-384 LQRKNVRAQEVNY
+384 LQRKNPRAQEINY

-419 QWPFFCAMTGSC
+419 QFPFYCAMIGSS

-439 FGVTAASIGVG
+439 FSVTAASIGVG
-450 GLPGIISIFPKFMAI
+450 GLPGIISIFPQYMGM
-465 FALAMLVALVVP
+465 FAVAMLVALVVP
-477 FVLTVLIGRR
+477 FVLTVMIGRR
-487 KINPATGELYED
+487 KINPETGDLYEEG
-499 DADAEETKAAPAD
+499 EEVNPVNTY
-512 FTDVQ
+512 TDEQ
-517 KAESF
+517 ILESF
-522 AAPVSGTVMPVS
+522 AAPVTGTVIPVTE
-534 DVEDQVFA
+534 VEDQVFA
-542 SKAMGDGIAIDPA
+542 SKAMGDGIAFQPTE
-555 DGKIYAPFSGE
+555 GKIYAPFSGE

-598 NGKGFTPAV
+598 EGKGFKPAV

-619 TTVDLEYI
+619 TEVDLDYLKEH
-627 RSQGKPVVT
+627 GKSSVT

-650 TGTVAAKE
+650 TGSVTAKE
-658 TDIIKIS
+658 SDIIKLS